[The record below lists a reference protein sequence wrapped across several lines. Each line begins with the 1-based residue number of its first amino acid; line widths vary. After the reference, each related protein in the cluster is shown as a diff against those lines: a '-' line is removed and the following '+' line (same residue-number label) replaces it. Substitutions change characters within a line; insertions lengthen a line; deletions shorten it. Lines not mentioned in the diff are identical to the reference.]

1 MSFTTDRRILGRVV
15 RRVTARWP
23 PAAAAAAD
31 RFNPEFLLCS
41 VQAAAETQSAAAAA
55 QHKLGLGAAEI

>member
-23 PAAAAAAD
+23 PAAAAAD

-55 QHKLGLGAAEI
+55 QHKLGLKSEIC

>member
-23 PAAAAAAD
+23 PAAD

-55 QHKLGLGAAEI
+55 QHKLGLKSEIC

>member
-23 PAAAAAAD
+23 PAAAAD

-55 QHKLGLGAAEI
+55 QHKLGPAAEI